1 MSDGRMWLYITCGC
15 AMGKRNAN
23 ELWVYLTNVPWRSLE
38 LLSKMTASICPQIK
52 SDHGLRLVES
62 KNTSIYIHS
71 SPGW

>member
-1 MSDGRMWLYITCGC
+1 MSDGRMWLYMTCGC

-23 ELWVYLTNVPWRSLE
+23 ELWVYLTNVPRRSLE
-38 LLSKMTASICPQIK
+38 FLSKMTASISPQIK

-62 KNTSIYIHS
+62 KNTSSYIYS